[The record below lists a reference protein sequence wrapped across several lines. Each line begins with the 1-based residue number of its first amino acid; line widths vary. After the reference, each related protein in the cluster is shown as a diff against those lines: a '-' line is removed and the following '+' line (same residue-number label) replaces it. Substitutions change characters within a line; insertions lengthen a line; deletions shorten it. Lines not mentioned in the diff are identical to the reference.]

1 MAYTTEQIKA
11 MVVAEANRQGVDPA
25 LALAVAANE
34 SNFKADAVSHAGATG
49 VMQLMPDTA
58 EWLGVNDS
66 LNPQQN
72 IEGGVRYIGMMLN
85 QFGNPQD
92 ALAAYN
98 FGPGNVSKG
107 REWPSETV
115 TYVGR
120 VMNSWNQYGGEYAT
134 PYPTIDPPPLL
145 SGASWSVTGYGE
157 VDRGI
162 GSSGTLLLILVG
174 VAVVAISRN

>member
-1 MAYTTEQIKA
+1 MAYTTQQIRD
-11 MVVAEANRQGVDPA
+11 MVVAEATRQGVDPA

-34 SNFKADAVSHAGATG
+34 SSFRADATSRAGAQG
-49 VMQLMPDTA
+49 VMQLMPATA
-58 EWLGVNDS
+58 DWLGVKDPYD
-66 LNPQQN
+66 PQQN
-72 IEGGVRYIGMMLN
+72 IEGGVRYIGMMLT

-92 ALAAYN
+92 AIAAYN

-107 REWPSETV
+107 REWPSETT

-120 VMNSWNQYGGEYAT
+120 VMNSWNEYGGQYAT
-134 PYPTIDPPPLL
+134 PYPTIEPPPLL
-145 SGASWSVTGYGE
+145 AGATWSVTGYGE

-174 VAVVAISRN
+174 VAAVAITRD

>member
-1 MAYTTEQIKA
+1 MPYTTQQIRD
-11 MVVAEANRQGVDPA
+11 MVVAEANRQGIDPA

-34 SNFKADAVSHAGATG
+34 SSFNPDASSGKAHG
-49 VMQLMPDTA
+49 VMQLTPSTA
-58 EWLGVNDS
+58 EWLGVTDVWD
-66 LNPQQN
+66 PQQN

-92 ALAAYN
+92 AIAAYN
-98 FGPGNVSKG
+98 FGPGAVG
-107 REWPSETV
+107 RGEAWPAETRV
-115 TYVGR
+115 YVGR
-120 VMNSWNQYGGEYAT
+120 VMNSWNEYGGQYAT

-145 SGASWSVTGYGE
+145 AGATFSVTGYGE

-174 VAVVAISRN
+174 VAAVAITRS